1 MFSRFISKKRIGG
14 GLVLFGMAALIGMAG
29 TDDVAVANGVHSP
42 IVPLILKGILFLA
55 MMAVGAVLVG
65 GGPDENRD

>member
-14 GLVLFGMAALIGMAG
+14 GLVLFGMTALIGMAG

-42 IVPLILKGILFLA
+42 IVPLILKGILFLT

>member
-55 MMAVGAVLVG
+55 MMAVGAVLIG
-65 GGPDENRD
+65 GEADVNR

>member
-1 MFSRFISKKRIGG
+1 MFGRFISKKRIGG
-14 GLVLFGMAALIGMAG
+14 GLVLFGMTALIGMAG

-65 GGPDENRD
+65 GDPDENRD

>member
-14 GLVLFGMAALIGMAG
+14 GLVLFGMTALIGMAG
-29 TDDVAVANGVHSP
+29 TDDVDVSNGVHSP

-65 GGPDENRD
+65 GETDENRD

>member
-14 GLVLFGMAALIGMAG
+14 GLVLFGMTALIGMAG
-29 TDDVAVANGVHSP
+29 TDDAAVANGVHSP

-65 GGPDENRD
+65 GDPDENRD